1 MSATADEVKGNTLQ
15 ERVKT
20 IVDRLQREADDR
32 VGKRSSVEERW
43 LEDLSQFHG
52 RYSEKVINELKA
64 AKKSSLF
71 INETRPKT
79 NAMEARLSDML
90 FPTDDKNWGIGPTP
104 VPELTVQA
112 EQTAQTAAKAKIAA
126 AANPDN
132 PNLAVAADQAEQQR
146 ALVQQRLDEAKK
158 RARSMEEE
166 IDDHLRECRYSAQ
179 SRLVIRDGVRIGT
192 GILKGPITD
201 GRTRRSWARSAEHS
215 NVFELKHDSDGKPV
229 FWRVDPWH
237 FFPDLDCTSMEDCES
252 TLERHLMN
260 KKALRKLAR
269 LKGFDQDAIRRLLVS
284 NPALTPPQ
292 FLTDLRSLTGQD
304 VAFMRDTY
312 HVWEYHGP
320 LTAEEM
326 QDIASHMNDADTL
339 ADLGGQI
346 DPLKELQV
354 IIWFCQGELLKFGI
368 HPLDSCESLYSV
380 FNLEKDEASIF
391 GFGIPYIMR
400 DPQKSLA
407 ASWRTLMDNMGLS
420 SGPQIV
426 INEEAIEPVNG
437 QWVLEPRKLWK
448 RKTSSPQDM
457 KPFEI
462 FNIDS
467 HMDEL
472 MAVIEL
478 SKRNIDEET
487 ALPML
492 AQGEQGTQVTKTF
505 QGMAILMNSANVV
518 FRRIVK
524 HWDDDVTTTGITR
537 LYDWLMQ
544 FSPKDEIKGDY
555 KVDAR
560 GTSVLLV
567 REIQSTNLMS
577 FIMNFSGHPLLG
589 KYLKQDGLP
598 GLRRLLQTLMIPV
611 DEVLK
616 SDTEIASDEAK
627 AAEQPTPPN
636 PEMEK
641 LAVELN
647 IAKERRA
654 SERDLAL
661 INRETALMTLAA
673 KANVTVDQIRAMLTK
688 VDKEVASKE
697 RIFAAEAA
705 LEARKPAEDEGGSG
719 GYLS

>member
-1 MSATADEVKGNTLQ
+1 VSAVESDVKENTLH
-15 ERVKT
+15 ERAT
-20 IVDRLQREADDR
+20 MIVARLQRDADER
-32 VGKRSSVEERW
+32 VGKRDTVEKRW
-43 LEDLSQFHG
+43 IDDLSQLHG
-52 RYSEKVINELKA
+52 NYTQKIKDELRDA
-64 AKKSSLF
+64 GKSSLF
-71 INETRPKT
+71 INETRPKA

-90 FPTDDKNWGIGPTP
+90 FPTDDRNWGIGPTP

-112 EQTAQTAAKAKIAA
+112 EHTARAAAEAKAAA
-126 AANPDN
+126 VANPDD
-132 PNLAVAADQAEQQR
+132 PQIAERALAADAQR
-146 ALVQQRLDEAKK
+146 RMVQERLEEAKNRS
-158 RARSMEEE
+158 RAMEEE

-179 SRLVIRDGVRIGT
+179 ARLVIRDGVRIGT
-192 GILKGPITD
+192 GVLKGPITG
-201 GRTRRSWARSAEHS
+201 GRTRRTWAREPQS
-215 NVFELKHDSDGKPV
+215 NVYQLKHDVDGQPV

-237 FFPDLDCTSMEDCES
+237 FFPDDAASMEDCES
-252 TLERHLMN
+252 TFERHLMN

-269 LKGFDQDAIRRLLVS
+269 ISGFDKDAIRRLLVS
-284 NPALTPPQ
+284 EPTKGVPS
-292 FLTDLRSLTGQD
+292 FLTDLRSITGGD
-304 VAFMRDTY
+304 ASFLKDTY
-312 HVWEYHGP
+312 QVWEYHGP
-320 LTAEEM
+320 LTTDEM
-326 QDIASHMNDADTL
+326 RDLATHLGDQDTL
-339 ADLGGQI
+339 DDLNGDI
-346 DPLKELQV
+346 DPLAELQV
-354 IIWFCQGELLKFGI
+354 IIWFCQGEVLKFGI
-368 HPLDSCESLYSV
+368 HPLDSGESLYSV
-380 FNLEKDEASIF
+380 FNLEKDEASLF

-426 INEEAIEPVNG
+426 INQEVIEPANG
-437 QWVLEPRKLWK
+437 KWIMEPRKIWL
-448 RKTSSPQDM
+448 RKASAPADQ

-467 HMDEL
+467 HMGEL
-472 MAVIEL
+472 MSVIEL

-518 FRRIVK
+518 FRRIIK

-544 FSPKDEIKGDY
+544 FSPKEEIKGDY

-567 REIQSTNLMS
+567 REIQSTNMMS

-589 KYLKQDGLP
+589 KYLKRDGLP
-598 GLRRLLQTLMIPV
+598 GLRRLLQTLMIPA

-616 SDTEIASDEAK
+616 SETEIQDDEAE
-627 AAEQPTPPN
+627 AASAPPVPN

-641 LAVELN
+641 IAQMLNLEQLRGENALELEH
-647 IAKERRA
+647 AK
-654 SERDLAL
+654 
-661 INRETALMTLAA
+661 RETALIQLAA
-673 KANVTVDQIRAMLTK
+673 TGNMKLEELRTMLD
-688 VDKEVASKE
+688 DKRRDRESKE

-705 LEARKPAEDEGGSG
+705 MEARKPKEAGGSG